1 MENDF
6 FKNNPVFKSMEP
18 EKLAFLMNFSNSK
31 KPTEMKD
38 MVPFLLGAI
47 SSAQKQDIHFTQ
59 PETELLITILKQ
71 NMSPQEA
78 EKADKIIRLIKERN
92 GLSH

>member
-18 EKLAFLMNFSNSK
+18 EKLAFLMNFANSK

-59 PETELLITILKQ
+59 PET
-71 NMSPQEA
+71 A